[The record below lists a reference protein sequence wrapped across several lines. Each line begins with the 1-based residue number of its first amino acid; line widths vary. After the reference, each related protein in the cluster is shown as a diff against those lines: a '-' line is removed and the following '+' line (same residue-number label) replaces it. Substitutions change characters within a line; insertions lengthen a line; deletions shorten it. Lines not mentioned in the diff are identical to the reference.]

1 VLFIVFQLGK
11 EYYALDAAQVD
22 EVLPLV
28 GIKPIPQAPPGVAGV
43 FECRGVPV
51 PAIDLSQLV
60 LGRPAESRLSTRMI
74 VVGYP
79 GDDGETHL
87 LGLIAEKATETM
99 RREPADFVESG
110 VNSAGAPYLG
120 TVVPD
125 ARGLVQWVDVTK
137 LLPETV
143 RDVLFKQP
151 VGR

>member
-1 VLFIVFQLGK
+1 MLFILFQLGK
-11 EYYALDAAQVD
+11 ESYALDASQVH

-74 VVGYP
+74 VVSYP
-79 GDDGETHL
+79 GDDGESHL

-99 RREPADFVESG
+99 RREPADFIESG

-120 TVVPD
+120 PVVTD

-137 LLPETV
+137 LLPATV